1 MKRAAVILFAC
12 LLSAC
17 GNEPAEKPPVS
28 PLSVDRDVLAENL
41 PGFSAGRYRASVVDG
56 LVLEAPEL
64 ANAELNLRI
73 WYPEAFDRDIPVV
86 IFSHGNW
93 SDREKYDRLL
103 SHWSSHGYT
112 VIATTHLDGR
122 SMARGIFNS
131 LRYGQLGLID
141 ARVQDIQFLIDRLS
155 MIESKLQNAVGSTL
169 SFQKERLVIAGH
181 SFGAFTAQQFAG
193 AIASDEEQVSRAS
206 DDRVAGVIAISPPGP
221 MFDVIR
227 EKSWE
232 NMRGPVLVTTGTW
245 DSNPQFWPDWR
256 AHLMSF
262 ETSQPGE
269 QYALVVQG
277 ADHYLGNLICRPER
291 EAEPQT
297 DALAMVNSASVLF
310 LDAVFGNSETTLER
324 LSSGVLSELTKGF
337 ADLQKR

>member
-1 MKRAAVILFAC
+1 MKRRVVILLAC
-12 LLSAC
+12 LLAAC
-17 GNEPAEKPPVS
+17 GNEPAEKPPFS
-28 PLSVDRDVLAENL
+28 PLSVDSEVLARTL
-41 PGFSAGRYRASVVDG
+41 PGYSTGSYRSEVVDG

-64 ANAELNLRI
+64 ANAELVLRI
-73 WYPEAFDRDIPVV
+73 WYPEAFDGESPVV

-141 ARVQDIQFLIDRLS
+141 ARVQDIQFLLDHLS
-155 MIESKLQNAVGSTL
+155 VIEAELEESIGSALT
-169 SFQKERLVIAGH
+169 FQKDHVVIAGH

-193 AIASDEEQVSRAS
+193 AIASDENVISRAS

-221 MFDVIR
+221 MFDAIH

-232 NMRGPVLVTTGTW
+232 NMQGPVLVTTGTW

-269 QYALVVQG
+269 QYALVVEG

-297 DALAMVNSASVLF
+297 DALAMVNSASVAF
-310 LDAVFGNSETTLER
+310 LNSVLKASDDNLAQ
-324 LSSGVLSELTKGF
+324 LSAGAISDLTDGF
-337 ADLQKR
+337 ADFRKR

>member
-1 MKRAAVILFAC
+1 MKRLLLLAVVVMLG
-12 LLSAC
+12 C
-17 GNEPAEKPPVS
+17 GAEPPPKPAVKPLEAS
-28 PLSVDRDVLAENL
+28 PEALANL
-41 PGFSAGRYRASVVDG
+41 PGYKSGPHSAAVVDG
-56 LVLEAPEL
+56 IVLANTGLANNEL
-64 ANAELNLRI
+64 ALRI
-73 WYPEAFDRDIPVV
+73 WYPENLSDAIPVV

-103 SHWSSHGYT
+103 SHWAGYGYA

-131 LRYGQLGLID
+131 LRFGQLGLID
-141 ARVQDIQFLIDRLS
+141 ARVQDIQYLIDHLS
-155 MIESKLQNAVGSTL
+155 SIESELRQADVELT
-169 SFQKERLVIAGH
+169 FEKERLVVAGH
-181 SFGAFTAQQFAG
+181 SFGAFTAQQFSG
-193 AIASDEEQVSRAS
+193 AIASDEDRVSRAG
-206 DDRVAGVIAISPPGP
+206 DDRVVGVIAISPPGP
-221 MFDVIR
+221 MFDVIH

-269 QYALVVQG
+269 QYALVVEG

-297 DALAMVNSASVLF
+297 DALAMVNSASVAF
-310 LDAVFGNSETTLER
+310 LNAVLLGDNQLNSESFAIHTGR
-324 LSSGVLSELTKGF
+324 FAEL
-337 ADLQKR
+337 LQR